1 MKINHSKKVKVLSEA
16 IALVAL
22 SSILHLIRVYTLPQ
36 GGSITA
42 GSMIP
47 IFLLALR
54 RGAII
59 GVLGGVAFGLIV
71 LIEEPF
77 LYHPIQMLLDYPIAF
92 GSLGLAGFFKKK
104 PLIGVSIGIISRFI
118 SHFISGIIFFASF
131 APKGMNPAL
140 YSALYNGSYLS
151 IEFIITVTIVYFILK
166 RRIVNVYL

>member
-1 MKINHSKKVKVLSEA
+1 MRSIKETKVLAEA

-54 RGAII
+54 RGPAIGI
-59 GVLGGVAFGLIV
+59 LSGLAFGLIV

-77 LYHPIQMLLDYPIAF
+77 LYHPIQVLLDYPIAF
-92 GSLGLAGFFKKK
+92 GALGLAGFFKKK
-104 PLIGVSIGIISRFI
+104 PLIGVSIGIIGRFI
-118 SHFISGIIFFASF
+118 SHFISGVIFFSSF
-131 APKGMNPAL
+131 APEGMNPIL
-140 YSALYNGSYLS
+140 YSAMYNGSYLIVEFLASS
-151 IEFIITVTIVYFILK
+151 IIVYFLLK
-166 RRIVNVYL
+166 RKILTII

>member
-1 MKINHSKKVKVLSEA
+1 LRSIKETKVLAEA

-54 RGAII
+54 RGPAIGI
-59 GVLGGVAFGLIV
+59 LSGLAFGLIV

-77 LYHPIQMLLDYPIAF
+77 LYHPIQVLLDYPIAF
-92 GSLGLAGFFKKK
+92 GALGLAGFFKKK
-104 PLIGVSIGIISRFI
+104 PLIGVSIGIIGRFI
-118 SHFISGIIFFASF
+118 SHFISGVIFFSSF
-131 APKGMNPAL
+131 APEGMNPIL
-140 YSALYNGSYLS
+140 YSAMYNGSYLIVEFLASS
-151 IEFIITVTIVYFILK
+151 IIVYFLLK
-166 RRIVNVYL
+166 RKILTII

>member
-1 MKINHSKKVKVLSEA
+1 MNHSKKVKVLSEA

-22 SSILHLIRVYTLPQ
+22 SSVLHLIRVYTLPQ

-54 RGAII
+54 RGPII

-92 GSLGLAGFFKKK
+92 GSLGLAGFFKNK

-166 RRIVNVYL
+166 RRIVTVYL

>member
-1 MKINHSKKVKVLSEA
+1 MKINHNKKVKVLSEA

-22 SSILHLIRVYTLPQ
+22 SSVLHLIRVYTLPQ

-54 RGAII
+54 RGPII

-92 GSLGLAGFFKKK
+92 GSLGLAGFFKNK

-151 IEFIITVTIVYFILK
+151 IEFIITVAIVYFILK
-166 RRIVNVYL
+166 RRIVTVYL

>member
-1 MKINHSKKVKVLSEA
+1 MKINHNKKVKVLSEA
-16 IALVAL
+16 ITLVAL
-22 SSILHLIRVYTLPQ
+22 SSVLHLIRVYTLPQ

-54 RGAII
+54 RGPII
-59 GVLGGVAFGLIV
+59 GVLGGLAFGFIV

-92 GSLGLAGFFKKK
+92 GSLGLAGFFKNK

-131 APKGMNPAL
+131 APKGMNPTL

-151 IEFIITVTIVYFILK
+151 VEFIITVTIVYFILK
-166 RRIVNVYL
+166 RRVVNVHL

>member
-1 MKINHSKKVKVLSEA
+1 MKMNHSKKVKVLSEA

-54 RGAII
+54 RGPII

-92 GSLGLAGFFKKK
+92 GSLGLAGFFKNK

-166 RRIVNVYL
+166 RRIVTVYL